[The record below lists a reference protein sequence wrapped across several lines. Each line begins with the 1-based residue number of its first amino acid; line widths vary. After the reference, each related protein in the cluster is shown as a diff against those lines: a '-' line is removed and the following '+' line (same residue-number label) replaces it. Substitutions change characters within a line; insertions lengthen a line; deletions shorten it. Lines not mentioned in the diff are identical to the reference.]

1 MLTMRVLAMAATAA
15 VCLAACAAAP
25 KPSAE
30 QVRATGGLP
39 VAPDIVL
46 FPGVFVPGRQP
57 DGNSIVL
64 QAPDGLIVFDTGRHR
79 EHTQRLLDHARAS
92 GEDIAAIVNSHWH
105 LDHSSG
111 NRMLRQAYPDAEV
124 LASDAVNGAL
134 TGFLADSRKQAQAM
148 IDDGAI
154 AEPQLSDVRG
164 DMETIAERDSLI
176 PTRVVEHGEERK
188 IAGRR
193 VRIGFSANA
202 ATAGDVWLFD
212 PATKV
217 LLAGDLV
224 TLPAPLLD
232 TACPPGRRDALVAL
246 DAIDFQVL
254 VPGHGAPMD
263 RKAFG
268 QYRVAFD
275 HLLGCAAGDD
285 AAGRCVDGWLR
296 DADTLVPASQHE
308 LARRLLDYYVAQVL
322 RAPAE
327 RRGRYCKGAT

>member
-1 MLTMRVLAMAATAA
+1 MRVLAMAAMAA
-15 VCLAACAAAP
+15 VCVAACAAAP

-30 QVRATGGLP
+30 QVRAAGGVP
-39 VAPDIVL
+39 IAPGIAL
-46 FPGVFVPGRQP
+46 FRGDFVPGRQP

-92 GEDIAAIVNSHWH
+92 GEGIAAIINSHWH

-111 NRMLRQAYPDAEV
+111 NRMLRRAYPDVEV

-134 TGFLADSRKQAQAM
+134 TGFLADSRRQAQAM
-148 IDDGAI
+148 IDRGAI

-164 DMETIAERDSLI
+164 DMETIAEHDSLI
-176 PTRVVEHGEERK
+176 PTRVVEHGEERE

-193 VRIGFSANA
+193 MRIGFSANA

-224 TLPAPLLD
+224 TLPAPFLD
-232 TACPPGRRDALVAL
+232 TACPAGWRDALAAL
-246 DAIDFQVL
+246 DAIDFKIL

-263 RKAFG
+263 RAGFG

-275 HLLGCAAGDD
+275 HLLACANGNDE
-285 AAGRCVDGWLR
+285 AALCIDGWLR
-296 DADTLVPASQHE
+296 DAGTLVPASQQE
-308 LARRLLDYYVAQVL
+308 QARRLLDYYVVQVL
-322 RAPAE
+322 RAPPE
-327 RRGRYCKGAT
+327 RRGRYCKAAA

>member
-1 MLTMRVLAMAATAA
+1 MLTMRLLALAAMAA
-15 VCLAACAAAP
+15 VCVAACAAVP
-25 KPSAE
+25 KPSAA
-30 QVRATGGLP
+30 QVRAAGGVS
-39 VAPDIVL
+39 VASGIVL
-46 FPGVFVPGRQP
+46 FPGEFTPGRQP

-64 QAPDGLIVFDTGRHR
+64 HAPDGLIVFDTGRHR
-79 EHTQRLLDHARAS
+79 EHTQRLLDHAHAS
-92 GEDIAAIVNSHWH
+92 GEDIAAIINSHWH

-124 LASDAVNGAL
+124 LASDAVNNAL
-134 TGFLADSRKQAQAM
+134 TGFLADSRRQAQAM
-148 IDDGAI
+148 IDRGAI
-154 AEPQLSDVRG
+154 VEPQLSDVRG

-176 PTRVVEHGEERK
+176 PTRVVEYGQEQE

-193 VRIGFSANA
+193 VRIGLSANA

-224 TLPAPLLD
+224 TLPAPFLD
-232 TACPPGRRDALVAL
+232 TACPAGWRNALAAL

-263 RKAFG
+263 RAAFG

-285 AAGRCVDGWLR
+285 EAGHCVDGWLR
-296 DADTLVPASQHE
+296 DAGTLVPVSQHE
-308 LARRLLDYYVAQVL
+308 HARRLLDYYVVQVL
-322 RAPAE
+322 RAPPE
-327 RRGRYCKGAT
+327 RRERYCKR

>member
-1 MLTMRVLAMAATAA
+1 MRMLAMAAVAA
-15 VCLAACAAAP
+15 VGVAACAAAP
-25 KPSAE
+25 KPTAE
-30 QVRATGGLP
+30 QVRAAGSVP
-39 VAPDIVL
+39 IAPGIAL
-46 FPGVFVPGRQP
+46 FPGAFAPGRQP

-92 GEDIAAIVNSHWH
+92 SEDIAAIINSHWH

-111 NRMLRQAYPDAEV
+111 NRMLRHAYPDAEV

-148 IDDGAI
+148 IERGAI

-164 DMETIAERDSLI
+164 DMETIAEHDSLI
-176 PTRVVEHGEERK
+176 PTHVVKHGEERK

-193 VRIGFSANA
+193 VRIGISANA

-212 PATKV
+212 PATNV

-224 TLPAPLLD
+224 TLPAPFLD
-232 TACPPGRRDALVAL
+232 TACPAGWRDALAAL

-263 RKAFG
+263 RAGFA
-268 QYRVAFD
+268 QYRTAFD
-275 HLLGCAAGDD
+275 HLLACAAGDD
-285 AAGRCVDGWLR
+285 EAGRCVDGWLR
-296 DADTLVPASQHE
+296 DTGTLVPASQNE
-308 LARRLLDYYVAQVL
+308 QARRLLDYYVAQVL
-322 RAPAE
+322 RAPPE
-327 RRGRYCKGAT
+327 RRGRYCKR